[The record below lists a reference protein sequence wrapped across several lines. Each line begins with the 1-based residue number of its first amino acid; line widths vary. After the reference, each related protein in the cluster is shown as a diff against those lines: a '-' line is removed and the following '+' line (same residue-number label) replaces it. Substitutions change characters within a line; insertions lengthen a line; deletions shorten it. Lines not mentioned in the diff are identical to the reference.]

1 MSDLPMHLQQLEA
14 LPSALDILRYLAQQ
28 VDTAASPEDVCDA
41 LGISDRRFNKA
52 LRRLVTNNY
61 MNMRADFL
69 YELTR
74 KGKSSAQELAE
85 YDAAGPRNT
94 GLRAG
99 QVSRD
104 VVIAIPR
111 QLVSGQTTEV
121 LFGIEPHLGDGFRNT
136 TDVVLRFDAVNASI
150 NTRDKMVQ
158 LGASAYRS
166 SFSVTPGKYD
176 QVRFKVQVFQ
186 LSEDGEDLSDC
197 GGMYVDVHVI
207 EGATNEALIAY
218 STSVT
223 LRDR

>member
-1 MSDLPMHLQQLEA
+1 MPELPMHLKQLEA

-28 VDTAASPEDVCDA
+28 EDTAASPEDVCDA

-85 YDAAGPRNT
+85 YDAAGPRSD
-94 GLRAG
+94 GLAAG

-111 QLVSGQTTEV
+111 QLTSGQPTEI
-121 LFGIEPHLGDGFRNT
+121 LFGIEPHSGDGFRT
-136 TDVVLRFDAVNASI
+136 PTDVVLRLDVVNGSM
-150 NTRDKMVQ
+150 NTRDRMVQ

-166 SFSVTPGKYD
+166 SFSVTPGNYD
-176 QVRFKVQVFQ
+176 QIRFKIQVFQ

-197 GGMYVDVHVI
+197 GGMYVDVGVVEHDVS
-207 EGATNEALIAY
+207 ANMVAY